1 MFGYVTINKME
12 LKFKE
17 YYNYKAYYCGLCK
30 SLKENYSNISRM
42 TLNYDMTFLILVLS
56 SLYEPNNRIYKENC
70 IAHPYNKQLH
80 IHNEITDYAAAIN
93 IILSYYNLLDNWDD
107 EKDIKSF
114 ALMKILEKNFNKASI
129 KYPLKSKKI
138 GELISNIRRLEK
150 ENSEKTDAVSNEFGH
165 IMEEIFTYKN
175 DHWEDNLKKV
185 GFFLGKYIYFL
196 DAYED
201 MAKDEKNKSY
211 NPFNMLDIDEKDVY
225 IKELLMLNLSYL
237 SDSLEKLPLVQD
249 KAIIDNIMYS
259 GILNKLNNF
268 EETNKA
274 IW

>member
-70 IAHPYNKQLH
+70 IAHPFSKQLH
-80 IHNEITDYAAAIN
+80 IHNEITDYVAAIN

-107 EKDIKSF
+107 ERDVKSL
-114 ALMKILEKNFNKASI
+114 ALMKVLEKNFKKASS

-138 GELISNIRRLEK
+138 AELLSNIRKLEQ
-150 ENSEKTDAVSNEFGH
+150 ENSEEIDAVSNEFGH
-165 IMEEIFTYKN
+165 IMEEIFAYKN
-175 DHWEDNLKKV
+175 DHWENNLKKV
-185 GFFLGKYIYFL
+185 GFFIGKYIYFL
-196 DAYED
+196 DALED

-211 NPFNMLDIDEKDVY
+211 NPFNLLNIAEKDKY

-249 KAIIDNIMYS
+249 KGIIDNIMYS
-259 GILNKLNNF
+259 GILIKLNKN
-268 EETNKA
+268 EEANKA